1 MAEREATQAQLRE
14 IVGEL
19 EAVKLRLQR
28 VKDSLPQPAVEGDLG
43 KMEVRAEVRTVIE
56 CVLHDSIAPAIRDL
70 QGAAALVSDE
80 A

>member
-1 MAEREATQAQLRE
+1 MVEMETTRTQLRE

-19 EAVKLRLQR
+19 EAVKLRLQG

-43 KMEVRAEVRTVIE
+43 TMEARAEVRTVIE

-70 QGAAALVSDE
+70 RGAAALVSED